1 MVPAAARNG
10 QAIGATTSPLDWTVP
25 KPEVGVRIR
34 SVPGRLTA
42 AATLVLGACS
52 GGKGGGSA
60 SCGIAAMTG
69 PLVVLQA
76 FGKGNVLDQPPP
88 DVPPRLP
95 VRFVAGPVFR
105 GTFTLDSAGTAVH
118 GTLGTHP
125 ANLPA
130 GYAVLV
136 TDGLLRVQGAVIYE
150 GVPVPGATV
159 LGTLALPDTTLPL
172 LGVRMDPRQ
181 IADPRCPLLPDSL
194 R

>member
-1 MVPAAARNG
+1 MVPAAARDG
-10 QAIGATTSPLDWTVP
+10 QAIDGTTSPLDWTVP

-34 SVPGRLTA
+34 SVPVRLVA
-42 AATLVLGACS
+42 LLALGACA
-52 GGKGGGSA
+52 GGDKGASGSA

-76 FGKGNVLDQPPP
+76 FGKGNVLDQAPP

-95 VRFVAGPVFR
+95 VRFVAGPAFR
-105 GTFTLDSAGTAVH
+105 GTFALDSIGGRIT
-118 GTLGTHP
+118 GRLDRHP
-125 ANLPA
+125 KDLPA

-136 TDGLLRVQGAVIYE
+136 TDGLLRVQGAVIFE
-150 GVPVPGATV
+150 GTPVPGATQ
-159 LGTLALPDTTLPL
+159 LGTLVLPDTTLPL